1 MITSVFK
8 KSTPLNY
15 SLVVILILVFFFMFQ
30 IKDPSWVTS
39 YFLAFQKVSL
49 LCFILASFFMI
60 NFIVKKNGLSK
71 DNGYAILFYL
81 LFVLFFPTIFNN
93 PNVIYAN
100 FFILLALRRLISLQS
115 LKASKEKIF
124 DASFWIFVAS
134 LFQFWSV
141 LFLILVFISIVFHV
155 SRDYRNWVLPFI
167 AFLAVAVLFYMT
179 SLIFHIDAIA
189 FFQERAVIDFRI
201 DYFKNNYE
209 NGALSIYTA
218 IALFFVTSMLM
229 TLSNRPQI
237 VHSSYKKIVACFFI
251 AAFVYIISP
260 NKSND
265 LLLFSIA
272 PLAIMATS
280 HVEYMQQ
287 KLNNEIV
294 YYVLIVCSLFT
305 FFSQL

>member
-30 IKDPSWVTS
+30 IRETSWINS
-39 YFLAFQKVSL
+39 YFTIFQKVSL
-49 LCFILASFFMI
+49 LCFICASFFMV

-71 DNGYAILFYL
+71 DNGYAIFFYL
-81 LFVLFFPTIFNN
+81 LFLLFFPTILNN
-93 PNVIYAN
+93 SNVVYAN

-115 LKASKEKIF
+115 LKSSKEKIF

-134 LFQFWSV
+134 LFQFWSI
-141 LFLILVFISIVFHV
+141 LFVILVFISIIFHV

-167 AFLAVAVLFYMT
+167 AFLAVAIIFYMI
-179 SLIFHIDAIA
+179 SLMFHIDVVT
-189 FFQERAVIDFRI
+189 FFQQRAVIDFRI

-209 NGALSIYTA
+209 NGALSIYA
-218 IALFFVTSMLM
+218 AVVVFFVFSMLT

-237 VHSSYKKIVACFFI
+237 VHTSYKKVVACFFI
-251 AAFVYIISP
+251 AVFVYLISP
-260 NKSND
+260 DKSND

-272 PLAIMATS
+272 PLAIMAAS

-294 YYVLIVCSLFT
+294 FYALILCSLFT

>member
-30 IKDPSWVTS
+30 IRETSWINS
-39 YFLAFQKVSL
+39 YFTIFQKVSL
-49 LCFILASFFMI
+49 LCFIMASFFMV
-60 NFIVKKNGLSK
+60 NFIVKKNGLTK
-71 DNGYAILFYL
+71 DNGFAIFFYL

-93 PNVIYAN
+93 SNVVYAN
-100 FFILLALRRLISLQS
+100 FFLLLALRRLISLQS
-115 LKASKEKIF
+115 LKSSKEKIF

-134 LFQFWSV
+134 LFQFWSI

-155 SRDYRNWVLPFI
+155 SRDYRNWVLPFV
-167 AFLAVAVLFYMT
+167 ALLAVAIIFLMI
-179 SLIFHIDAIA
+179 SLMFHIDVVE
-189 FFQERAVIDFRI
+189 FFQTRAVIDFKI

-218 IALFFVTSMLM
+218 VALFFVFSMLT

-251 AAFVYIISP
+251 AAAVYLISP
-260 NKSND
+260 DKSND

-272 PLAIMATS
+272 PLTIMAAS

-294 YYVLIVCSLFT
+294 FYVLILCSLFT

>member
-81 LFVLFFPTIFNN
+81 LFVLFFPTIFNDS
-93 PNVIYAN
+93 NVIYAN

-124 DASFWIFVAS
+124 DAAFWIFIAS
-134 LFQFWSV
+134 LFQFWSI
-141 LFLILVFISIVFHV
+141 LFLILVYISIIFHV

-167 AFLAVAVLFYMT
+167 ALLAVTILFYMT
-179 SLIFHIDAIA
+179 SLILNFDAVA
-189 FFQERAVIDFRI
+189 FIQERAVIDFRI

-209 NGALSIYTA
+209 NAALSIYTA
-218 IALFFVTSMLM
+218 VALFFVTSMLM

-237 VHSSYKKIVACFFI
+237 VHSSYKKMVACLFI
-251 AAFVYIISP
+251 AVIVYIISP

-272 PLAIMATS
+272 PLSIMATS

-294 YYVLIVCSLFT
+294 YYTLIVCSLFT

>member
-15 SLVVILILVFFFMFQ
+15 SLVVILILVFFFIFQ
-30 IKDPSWVTS
+30 IKDPSWVSS

-49 LCFILASFFMI
+49 LCFILASFFLI

-71 DNGYAILFYL
+71 DNGYAIFFYL
-81 LFVLFFPTIFNN
+81 LFILFFPTIFNN
-93 PNVIYAN
+93 SNVIYAN

-124 DASFWIFVAS
+124 DASFWILIAS
-134 LFQFWSV
+134 LFQFWCV

-155 SRDYRNWVLPFI
+155 SRDYRNWILPFI
-167 AFLAVAVLFYMT
+167 ALIAVSIIFLLI
-179 SLIFHIDAIA
+179 SLIFHIDVIE
-189 FFQERAVIDFRI
+189 FFQKRAVIDFNI
-201 DYFKNNYE
+201 NYFKNNYE
-209 NGALSIYTA
+209 NGALSIYVA
-218 IALFFVTSMLM
+218 VALFFVVSMLS

-237 VHSSYKKIVACFFI
+237 VHSSYKKVVAYFFI
-251 AAFVYIISP
+251 ALFVFIVSP
-260 NKSND
+260 EKSND

-272 PLAIMATS
+272 PLTIMAAS

-294 YYVLIVCSLFT
+294 FYVLILCSLFT

>member
-15 SLVVILILVFFFMFQ
+15 SLVVILILVFFFLFQ
-30 IKDPSWVTS
+30 IQEPSWMSS
-39 YFLAFQKVSL
+39 YFLAFQKLSL
-49 LCFILASFFMI
+49 LCFILASFFLI

-71 DNGYAILFYL
+71 DNGYSILFYL
-81 LFVLFFPTIFNN
+81 LFILFFPTIFNN

-100 FFILLALRRLISLQS
+100 FFLLLALRRLISLQS

-124 DASFWIFVAS
+124 DASFWILVAS
-134 LFQFWSV
+134 LFQFWCI

-167 AFLAVAVLFYMT
+167 ALAAVSILFLLV
-179 SLIFHIDAIA
+179 SLVFHFNAIA
-189 FFQERAVIDFRI
+189 FFEKRAVIDLRI

-209 NGALSIYTA
+209 NGALSIYVA
-218 IALFFVTSMLM
+218 VALFFVVSILT

-237 VHSSYKKIVACFFI
+237 VHTSYKKVVACFFI
-251 AAFVYIISP
+251 AVFVFILSP

-265 LLLFSIA
+265 LLLFSIT
-272 PLAIMATS
+272 PLTIMAAS
-280 HVEYMQQ
+280 HVEYVQQ

-294 YYVLIVCSLFT
+294 FYVLICCSLFT

>member
-30 IKDPSWVTS
+30 IKEPSWVTS

-81 LFVLFFPTIFNN
+81 LFVLFFPTIFNDS
-93 PNVIYAN
+93 NVIYAN
-100 FFILLALRRLISLQS
+100 FFVLLALRRLISLQS
-115 LKASKEKIF
+115 LKSSKEKIF
-124 DASFWIFVAS
+124 DAAFWIFVAS
-134 LFQFWSV
+134 LFQFWSI
-141 LFLILVFISIVFHV
+141 LFLILVYISIIFHV

-167 AFLAVAVLFYMT
+167 ALLAVMILFYMT
-179 SLIFHIDAIA
+179 SLILNIDAVTFI
-189 FFQERAVIDFRI
+189 QERALVDFRI

-209 NGALSIYTA
+209 NAALSIYTA
-218 IALFFVTSMLM
+218 VALFFVTSMLM

-237 VHSSYKKIVACFFI
+237 VHSSYKKIVAYFFI
-251 AAFVYIISP
+251 AVFVYIISP

-272 PLAIMATS
+272 PLAVMATS

-294 YYVLIVCSLFT
+294 YYTLIVCSLFT

>member
-81 LFVLFFPTIFNN
+81 LFLLFFPTIFNN

-209 NGALSIYTA
+209 NGALSIFTA
-218 IALFFVTSMLM
+218 VALFFVTSMLM

>member
-81 LFVLFFPTIFNN
+81 LFILFFPTIFNDS
-93 PNVIYAN
+93 NVVYAN
-100 FFILLALRRLISLQS
+100 FFILLALRRLVSLQS

-124 DASFWIFVAS
+124 DAAFWIFVAS
-134 LFQFWSV
+134 LFQFWSI
-141 LFLILVFISIVFHV
+141 LFIILVYISIIFHV

-167 AFLAVAVLFYMT
+167 ALLAVIILFYMT
-179 SLIFHIDAIA
+179 SLILNIDAVT
-189 FFQERAVIDFRI
+189 FVQERAVVDFRI

-209 NGALSIYTA
+209 NAALSIYTA
-218 IALFFVTSMLM
+218 VALFFVTSMLM

-237 VHSSYKKIVACFFI
+237 VHSSYKKVVACFFI
-251 AAFVYIISP
+251 AVFVYLISP

-272 PLAIMATS
+272 PLTIMAAS
-280 HVEYMQQ
+280 HVEYVQQ

-294 YYVLIVCSLFT
+294 YYTLIVCSLFT

>member
-1 MITSVFK
+1 MITSVFR

-15 SLVVILILVFFFMFQ
+15 SLVVILILVFFFLYQ
-30 IKDPSWVTS
+30 IQDPSWIS
-39 YFLAFQKVSL
+39 SSFLAFQKISL
-49 LCFILASFFMI
+49 LCFVFASFFLI
-60 NFIVKKNGLSK
+60 NFIIKKNGLSK
-71 DNGYAILFYL
+71 DNGYSIFFYL
-81 LFVLFFPTIFNN
+81 LFLLFFPTIFNN

-124 DASFWIFVAS
+124 DASFWILIAS
-134 LFQFWSV
+134 LFQFWCI
-141 LFLILVFISIVFHV
+141 LFLILVFISIIFHV

-167 AFLAVAVLFYMT
+167 ALLAVAVIFLLI
-179 SLIFHIDAIA
+179 SLIFHIDAVH
-189 FFQERAVIDFRI
+189 FFEKRAVVDFSI

-209 NGALSIYTA
+209 NGALSIYA
-218 IALFFVTSMLM
+218 AVVLFFVFSMLS

-251 AAFVYIISP
+251 AIFVYLISP
-260 NKSND
+260 DKSND

-272 PLAIMATS
+272 PLTIMAAS
-280 HVEYMQQ
+280 HIEYMQ
-287 KLNNEIV
+287 KRLNNDIV
-294 YYVLIVCSLFT
+294 FYILIACSLFT

>member
-81 LFVLFFPTIFNN
+81 LFILFFPTIFSDS
-93 PNVIYAN
+93 NVVYAN
-100 FFILLALRRLISLQS
+100 FFILLALRRLVSLQS

-124 DASFWIFVAS
+124 DAAFWIFVAS
-134 LFQFWSV
+134 LFQFWSI
-141 LFLILVFISIVFHV
+141 LFIILVYISIIFHV

-167 AFLAVAVLFYMT
+167 ALLAVIILFYMT
-179 SLIFHIDAIA
+179 SLILNIDAVT
-189 FFQERAVIDFRI
+189 FVQERAVVDFRI

-209 NGALSIYTA
+209 NAALSIYTA
-218 IALFFVTSMLM
+218 VALFFVTSMLM

-237 VHSSYKKIVACFFI
+237 VHSSYKKVVACFFI

-272 PLAIMATS
+272 PLTIMAAS
-280 HVEYMQQ
+280 HVEYVQQ

-294 YYVLIVCSLFT
+294 YYTLIVCSLFT

>member
-81 LFVLFFPTIFNN
+81 LFILFFPTILNN
-93 PNVIYAN
+93 SNVIYAN

-124 DASFWIFVAS
+124 DAAFWIFVAS
-134 LFQFWSV
+134 LFQFWSI
-141 LFLILVFISIVFHV
+141 LFLILVYVSIIFHV

-167 AFLAVAVLFYMT
+167 ALLAVAILFYMT
-179 SLIFHIDAIA
+179 SLILNIDAVTFI
-189 FFQERAVIDFRI
+189 QERAVIDFRI

-209 NGALSIYTA
+209 NAALSIYTA
-218 IALFFVTSMLM
+218 VALFFVTSMLM

-237 VHSSYKKIVACFFI
+237 VHSSYKKVVACFFI
-251 AAFVYIISP
+251 AVFVFIISP

-272 PLAIMATS
+272 PLTIMATS

-294 YYVLIVCSLFT
+294 YYTLIVCSLFT

>member
-30 IKDPSWVTS
+30 IRETSWINS
-39 YFLAFQKVSL
+39 YFTIFQKVSL
-49 LCFILASFFMI
+49 LCFVFASFFMV

-71 DNGYAILFYL
+71 DNGYAIFFYL
-81 LFVLFFPTIFNN
+81 LFLLFFPTIFDN
-93 PNVIYAN
+93 PNIVYAN

-155 SRDYRNWVLPFI
+155 SRDYRNWVLPFV
-167 AFLAVAVLFYMT
+167 ALLAVAIVFYMI
-179 SLIFHIDAIA
+179 SLMFHIDVAA
-189 FFQERAVIDFRI
+189 FFQKRAVIDFRI

-209 NGALSIYTA
+209 NGALSIYA
-218 IALFFVTSMLM
+218 AVVIFFLFSMLT

-237 VHSSYKKIVACFFI
+237 VHTSYKKVVACFFI
-251 AAFVYIISP
+251 AVLVYILSP
-260 NKSND
+260 DKSND

-272 PLAIMATS
+272 PLSIMAAS

-294 YYVLIVCSLFT
+294 FYVLILCSLFT

>member
-15 SLVVILILVFFFMFQ
+15 SLVVILILVFFFLFQ
-30 IKDPSWVTS
+30 IQEPSWMSS
-39 YFLAFQKVSL
+39 YFLAFQKLSL
-49 LCFILASFFMI
+49 LCFILASFFLI

-71 DNGYAILFYL
+71 DNGYSILFYL
-81 LFVLFFPTIFNN
+81 LFILFFPTIFNN

-100 FFILLALRRLISLQS
+100 FFLLLALRRLISLQS

-124 DASFWIFVAS
+124 DASFWILVAS
-134 LFQFWSV
+134 LFQFWCI

-167 AFLAVAVLFYMT
+167 ALLAVTIMFFLI
-179 SLIFHIDAIA
+179 SLIFHFDAIA
-189 FFQERAVIDFRI
+189 FFEKRAVIDLNI
-201 DYFKNNYE
+201 NYFKNNYE
-209 NGALSIYTA
+209 NGALSIYVA
-218 IALFFVTSMLM
+218 VALFFVVSILT

-237 VHSSYKKIVACFFI
+237 VHTSYKKVVACFFI
-251 AAFVYIISP
+251 AAFVFILSP

-265 LLLFSIA
+265 FLLFSIT
-272 PLAIMATS
+272 PLTIMASS
-280 HVEYMQQ
+280 HIEYMQQ

-294 YYVLIVCSLFT
+294 FYVLVCCSLFT

>member
-30 IKDPSWVTS
+30 IRETSWINS
-39 YFLAFQKVSL
+39 YFTIFQKVSL
-49 LCFILASFFMI
+49 LCFIFASFFMV

-71 DNGYAILFYL
+71 DNGYAIFFYL
-81 LFVLFFPTIFNN
+81 LFILFFPTIFNH
-93 PNVIYAN
+93 PNVVYAN

-124 DASFWIFVAS
+124 DASFWIFVAC
-134 LFQFWSV
+134 LFQFWSI
-141 LFLILVFISIVFHV
+141 LFVILVFISIIFHV

-167 AFLAVAVLFYMT
+167 ALLAVSIVFYMV
-179 SLIFHIDAIA
+179 SLMFHIDA
-189 FFQERAVIDFRI
+189 FKFVQERAVVDFRI

-209 NGALSIYTA
+209 NGALSIYA
-218 IALFFVTSMLM
+218 AVVVFFVFSMLT

-237 VHSSYKKIVACFFI
+237 VHTSYKKVVACFFI
-251 AAFVYIISP
+251 AVLVFLISP
-260 NKSND
+260 DKTND

-272 PLAIMATS
+272 PLSMMAAS

-294 YYVLIVCSLFT
+294 FYILILVSLFT

>member
-81 LFVLFFPTIFNN
+81 LFILFFPTIFNDT
-93 PNVIYAN
+93 NVIYAN
-100 FFILLALRRLISLQS
+100 FFVLLALRRLISLQS
-115 LKASKEKIF
+115 LKSSKEKIF

-134 LFQFWSV
+134 LFQFWCI
-141 LFLILVFISIVFHV
+141 LFILLVFISIIFHV
-155 SRDYRNWVLPFI
+155 SRDYRNWVLPFV
-167 AFLAVAVLFYMT
+167 ALLAVAILFYMT
-179 SLIFHIDAIA
+179 SLICNIDVVA
-189 FFQERAVIDFRI
+189 FFQERAVVDFRI
-201 DYFKNNYE
+201 NYFKNNYE
-209 NGALSIYTA
+209 NAALSIYTA
-218 IALFFVTSMLM
+218 VALFFVTSMLM

-251 AAFVYIISP
+251 AAFVYIVSP

-272 PLAIMATS
+272 PLTIMATS

-294 YYVLIVCSLFT
+294 YYTLIVCSLFT
-305 FFSQL
+305 FFAQL

>member
-15 SLVVILILVFFFMFQ
+15 SLVVILILVFFFLFQ
-30 IKDPSWVTS
+30 IRESSWVDYS
-39 YFLAFQKVSL
+39 FLLFQKLSL
-49 LCFILASFFMI
+49 LCFILAAFFMV

-71 DNGYAILFYL
+71 DNGYAIFFYL
-81 LFVLFFPTIFNN
+81 LFILFFPTIFNN

-100 FFILLALRRLISLQS
+100 FFLLLALRRLISLQS

-134 LFQFWSV
+134 LFQFWCI
-141 LFLILVFISIVFHV
+141 LFLILVFISIIFHV

-167 AFLAVAVLFYMT
+167 AFLAVAVVFYMV
-179 SLIFHIDAIA
+179 SLIFHIDAVE
-189 FFQERAVIDFRI
+189 FFEKRAVLDFRI

-209 NGALSIYTA
+209 NGALSIYA
-218 IALFFVTSMLM
+218 AVVLFFVFSMLT

-237 VHSSYKKIVACFFI
+237 VHTSYKKIVACFFI
-251 AAFVYIISP
+251 AVLVYIVSP

-265 LLLFSIA
+265 ILLFSIA
-272 PLAIMATS
+272 PLAMMAAS

-294 YYVLIVCSLFT
+294 FYVLILCSLFT

>member
-30 IKDPSWVTS
+30 IKDPTWVSS

-93 PNVIYAN
+93 TNVIYAN

-115 LKASKEKIF
+115 LKSSKEKIF

-141 LFLILVFISIVFHV
+141 LFLILVFISIIFHV

-167 AFLAVAVLFYMT
+167 ALLAVTILFYMT
-179 SLIFHIDAIA
+179 SLILKIDAIA
-189 FFQERAVIDFRI
+189 FFQERAVIDFKI

-209 NGALSIYTA
+209 NAALSIYTA
-218 IALFFVTSMLM
+218 VALFFVTSMLM

-251 AAFVYIISP
+251 AAFVYIVSP
-260 NKSND
+260 DKSND

-272 PLAIMATS
+272 PLTVMATS

-294 YYVLIVCSLFT
+294 YYTLIVCSLIL

>member
-30 IKDPSWVTS
+30 IRETTWINS
-39 YFLAFQKVSL
+39 YFTIFQKVSL
-49 LCFILASFFMI
+49 LCFIFASFFMV

-71 DNGYAILFYL
+71 DNGYAIFFYL
-81 LFVLFFPTIFNN
+81 LFLLFFPTVFNN
-93 PNVIYAN
+93 SNVVYAN

-141 LFLILVFISIVFHV
+141 LFLILVFISIIFHV

-167 AFLAVAVLFYMT
+167 ALLAVSIIFFMI
-179 SLIFHIDAIA
+179 SLMFNIDAA
-189 FFQERAVIDFRI
+189 KFFQERAVIDFRI
-201 DYFKNNYE
+201 DYFKDNYE
-209 NGALSIYTA
+209 NGALSIYA
-218 IALFFVTSMLM
+218 AVVVFFVFSMLT

-237 VHSSYKKIVACFFI
+237 VHTSYKKVVACFFI
-251 AAFVYIISP
+251 AVLVYIISP
-260 NKSND
+260 DKSND

-272 PLAIMATS
+272 PLAMMAAS

-294 YYVLIVCSLFT
+294 FYVLILCSLFT

>member
-30 IKDPSWVTS
+30 IKDPTWVSS

-81 LFVLFFPTIFNN
+81 LFLLFFPTIFNN
-93 PNVIYAN
+93 ANVVYAN
-100 FFILLALRRLISLQS
+100 FFILLALRRLVSLQS

-124 DASFWIFVAS
+124 DAAFWVFVAS
-134 LFQFWSV
+134 LFQFWSI
-141 LFLILVFISIVFHV
+141 LFLILVYISIIFHV

-167 AFLAVAVLFYMT
+167 AFLAVAILFYMT
-179 SLIFHIDAIA
+179 SLIFNIDVVA
-189 FFQERAVIDFRI
+189 FFNERAVIDFKI

-209 NGALSIYTA
+209 NAALSIYTA
-218 IALFFVTSMLM
+218 VTLFFVTSMLM

-237 VHSSYKKIVACFFI
+237 VHSSYKKVVAYFFI
-251 AAFVYIISP
+251 AVLVFLISP

-272 PLAIMATS
+272 PLTIMAAS

>member
-15 SLVVILILVFFFMFQ
+15 SLVVILILVFFFIFQ
-30 IKDPSWVTS
+30 IKDPSWVSS

-49 LCFILASFFMI
+49 LLFILSSFFLV

-81 LFVLFFPTIFNN
+81 LFILFFPTIFNN
-93 PNVIYAN
+93 ANVIYAN

-124 DASFWIFVAS
+124 DASFWILIAA
-134 LFQFWSV
+134 LFQFWCV
-141 LFLILVFISIVFHV
+141 LFLILVFISIVFHA
-155 SRDYRNWVLPFI
+155 SRDYRNWILPFI
-167 AFLAVAVLFYMT
+167 ALLAVSIIFLLI
-179 SLIFHIDAIA
+179 SLIFHINIIE
-189 FFQERAVIDFRI
+189 FFQKRAVIDFNI
-201 DYFKNNYE
+201 TYFKSNYE
-209 NGALSIYTA
+209 NGALSIYVA
-218 IALFFVTSMLM
+218 VALFFVTSMLM

-251 AAFVYIISP
+251 AALVYIISP
-260 NKSND
+260 DKSND
-265 LLLFSIA
+265 LLLLSIA
-272 PLAIMATS
+272 PLTIMSAS

-294 YYVLIVCSLFT
+294 FYVLIACSLFT
-305 FFSQL
+305 YFSQL

>member
-49 LCFILASFFMI
+49 LCFIVASFFMI
-60 NFIVKKNGLSK
+60 NFVVKKNGLSK

-81 LFVLFFPTIFNN
+81 LFILFFPTLFNN
-93 PNVIYAN
+93 TNVIYAN

-134 LFQFWSV
+134 LFQFWSI
-141 LFLILVFISIVFHV
+141 LFIILVFISIVFHV
-155 SRDYRNWVLPFI
+155 SRDYRNWVLPFV
-167 AFLAVAVLFYMT
+167 ALLAVAILFYMT
-179 SLIFHIDAIA
+179 TLIFNIDIVS
-189 FFQERAVIDFRI
+189 FFQERASIDFRI
-201 DYFKNNYE
+201 NYFKNNAE
-209 NGALSIYTA
+209 NAALSIYTA
-218 IALFFVTSMLM
+218 VALFFVTSMLM
-229 TLSNRPQI
+229 TISNRPQI
-237 VHSSYKKIVACFFI
+237 VHSSYKKIVAYFFI
-251 AAFVYIISP
+251 AVFVFIISP

-272 PLAIMATS
+272 PLAIMATA

-294 YYVLIVCSLFT
+294 YYTLIVCSLIL

>member
-30 IKDPSWVTS
+30 IRETTWINS
-39 YFLAFQKVSL
+39 YFTIFQKISL
-49 LCFILASFFMI
+49 LCFIFASFFMV

-71 DNGYAILFYL
+71 DNGYAIFFYL
-81 LFVLFFPTIFNN
+81 LFLLFFPTVFNN
-93 PNVIYAN
+93 PNVVYAN

-141 LFLILVFISIVFHV
+141 LFLILVFISIIFHV

-167 AFLAVAVLFYMT
+167 ALLAVSIIFFMI
-179 SLIFHIDAIA
+179 SLMFNIDAA
-189 FFQERAVIDFRI
+189 KFFQERAVIDFRI
-201 DYFKNNYE
+201 DYFKDNYE
-209 NGALSIYTA
+209 NGALSIYA
-218 IALFFVTSMLM
+218 AVVVFFVFSMLT

-237 VHSSYKKIVACFFI
+237 VHTSYKKVVACFFI
-251 AAFVYIISP
+251 AVLVYIISP
-260 NKSND
+260 DKSND

-272 PLAIMATS
+272 PLAMMAAS

-294 YYVLIVCSLFT
+294 FYVLILCSLFT

>member
-49 LCFILASFFMI
+49 LCFILASFFMV

-81 LFVLFFPTIFNN
+81 LFILFFPTIFNN
-93 PNVIYAN
+93 ANVIYAN

-124 DASFWIFVAS
+124 DAAFWIFIAS
-134 LFQFWSV
+134 LFQFWSI
-141 LFLILVFISIVFHV
+141 LFLILVYISIIFHV

-167 AFLAVAVLFYMT
+167 ALLAVTILFYMT
-179 SLIFHIDAIA
+179 SLILNFDAIT
-189 FFQERAVIDFRI
+189 FIQERAVIDFRI

-209 NGALSIYTA
+209 NAALSIYTA
-218 IALFFVTSMLM
+218 VALFFVTSMLM

-251 AAFVYIISP
+251 ATFVYIISP

-265 LLLFSIA
+265 LLFFSIA
-272 PLAIMATS
+272 PLTIMATS

-294 YYVLIVCSLFT
+294 YYTLIVCSLFT

>member
-30 IKDPSWVTS
+30 IKDPTWVTS

-49 LCFILASFFMI
+49 LCFILASFFMV

-71 DNGYAILFYL
+71 DNGYAIFFYL
-81 LFVLFFPTIFNN
+81 LFLLFFPTIFNN
-93 PNVIYAN
+93 TNVIYAS

-134 LFQFWSV
+134 LFQFWSI
-141 LFLILVFISIVFHV
+141 LFVILVFISIVFHV

-167 AFLAVAVLFYMT
+167 ALLAVAILFYMT
-179 SLIFHIDAIA
+179 SLIFNIDAAA

-237 VHSSYKKIVACFFI
+237 LHSSYKKIVACFFI
-251 AAFVYIISP
+251 AVIVYIVSP

-294 YYVLIVCSLFT
+294 FYVLIVCSLFT

>member
-81 LFVLFFPTIFNN
+81 LFILFFPTVFNN

-124 DASFWIFVAS
+124 DAAFWIFVAS
-134 LFQFWSV
+134 LFQFWSI
-141 LFLILVFISIVFHV
+141 LFLLLVYISIVFHV

-167 AFLAVAVLFYMT
+167 ALLAVAILFYMT
-179 SLIFHIDAIA
+179 SLIFNIDAVA
-189 FFQERAVIDFRI
+189 FIQERAVIDFKI

-209 NGALSIYTA
+209 NAALSIYTA
-218 IALFFVTSMLM
+218 VALFFVTLMLM

-237 VHSSYKKIVACFFI
+237 VHSSYKKVVAYFFI
-251 AAFVYIISP
+251 AVLVYIISP

-265 LLLFSIA
+265 LILFSIA
-272 PLAIMATS
+272 PLTIMAAS

-294 YYVLIVCSLFT
+294 YYTLIVCSLFT

>member
-81 LFVLFFPTIFNN
+81 LFILFFPTIFNN
-93 PNVIYAN
+93 SNIIYAN
-100 FFILLALRRLISLQS
+100 FFILLALRRLVSLQS

-124 DASFWIFVAS
+124 DAAFWIFIAS
-134 LFQFWSV
+134 LFQFWSI
-141 LFLILVFISIVFHV
+141 LFLILVYISIIFHV

-167 AFLAVAVLFYMT
+167 ALLAVTILFYMT
-179 SLIFHIDAIA
+179 SLILNFDAIA
-189 FFQERAVIDFRI
+189 FIQERAVIDFRI

-209 NGALSIYTA
+209 NAALSIYTA
-218 IALFFVTSMLM
+218 VALFFVTSMLM

-251 AAFVYIISP
+251 AVFVYIISP

-272 PLAIMATS
+272 PLSIMATS

-294 YYVLIVCSLFT
+294 YYTLIVCSLFT

>member
-30 IKDPSWVTS
+30 IRETTWINS
-39 YFLAFQKVSL
+39 YFTIFQKISL
-49 LCFILASFFMI
+49 LCFIFASFFMV

-71 DNGYAILFYL
+71 DNGYAIFFYL
-81 LFVLFFPTIFNN
+81 LFLLFFPTVFNN
-93 PNVIYAN
+93 SNVVYAN

-141 LFLILVFISIVFHV
+141 LFLILVFISIIFHV

-167 AFLAVAVLFYMT
+167 ALLAVSIIFFMI
-179 SLIFHIDAIA
+179 SLMFNIDAA
-189 FFQERAVIDFRI
+189 KFFQERAVIDFRI
-201 DYFKNNYE
+201 DYFKDNYE
-209 NGALSIYTA
+209 NGALSIYVA
-218 IALFFVTSMLM
+218 VVVFFVFSMLT

-237 VHSSYKKIVACFFI
+237 VHTSYKKVVACFFI
-251 AAFVYIISP
+251 AVLVYIISP
-260 NKSND
+260 DKSND

-272 PLAIMATS
+272 PLAMMAAS

-294 YYVLIVCSLFT
+294 FYVLILCSLFT

>member
-1 MITSVFK
+1 MITSVFR

-15 SLVVILILVFFFMFQ
+15 SLIVILILVFFFLYQ
-30 IKDPSWVTS
+30 IQEPSWIS
-39 YFLAFQKVSL
+39 SSFLAFQKMSL
-49 LCFILASFFMI
+49 LCFVFGLFFLI

-71 DNGYAILFYL
+71 DNGYSIFFYL
-81 LFVLFFPTIFNN
+81 LFILFFPTIFNN

-124 DASFWIFVAS
+124 DASFWILIAS
-134 LFQFWSV
+134 LFQFWCI
-141 LFLILVFISIVFHV
+141 LFLILVFISIIFHV

-167 AFLAVAVLFYMT
+167 ALMAVAVIFLLI
-179 SLIFHIDAIA
+179 SLIFHIDAIS
-189 FFQERAVIDFRI
+189 FFEKRAVVDFSI

-209 NGALSIYTA
+209 NGALSIYVA
-218 IALFFVTSMLM
+218 VALFFVFSMLT

-237 VHSSYKKIVACFFI
+237 VHSSYKKIIACFFI
-251 AAFVYIISP
+251 SVIVYLISP

-272 PLAIMATS
+272 PLTIMAAS
-280 HVEYMQQ
+280 HVEYTQ
-287 KLNNEIV
+287 KRLNNDIV
-294 YYVLIVCSLFT
+294 FYIVIACSLFT

>member
-30 IKDPSWVTS
+30 IRETSWINS
-39 YFLAFQKVSL
+39 YFTIFQKLSL

-71 DNGYAILFYL
+71 DNGYAIFFYL
-81 LFVLFFPTIFNN
+81 LFILFFPTIFNN
-93 PNVIYAN
+93 PDVIYAN
-100 FFILLALRRLISLQS
+100 FFILLALRRLVSLQS

-134 LFQFWSV
+134 LFQFWCV

-167 AFLAVAVLFYMT
+167 ALLAVALVFTMI
-179 SLIFHIDAIA
+179 SLMFNINAVE
-189 FFQERAVIDFRI
+189 FFQKRAVIDFRI

-209 NGALSIYTA
+209 NGALSIYVA
-218 IALFFVTSMLM
+218 VALFFVVSMIT

-237 VHSSYKKIVACFFI
+237 VHASYKKVVACFFI
-251 AAFVYIISP
+251 AALVFIVSP
-260 NKSND
+260 DKSND

-272 PLAIMATS
+272 PLTIMAAS
-280 HVEYMQQ
+280 HIEYVQQ

-294 YYVLIVCSLFT
+294 FYVLILCSLFT

>member
-30 IKDPSWVTS
+30 IRETSWINS
-39 YFLAFQKVSL
+39 YFTIFQKVSL
-49 LCFILASFFMI
+49 LCFIFASFFMI

-71 DNGYAILFYL
+71 DNGYAIFFYL
-81 LFVLFFPTIFNN
+81 LFILFFPTIFNH
-93 PNVIYAN
+93 PNVVYAN
-100 FFILLALRRLISLQS
+100 FFVLLALRRLISLQS
-115 LKASKEKIF
+115 LKSSKEKIF
-124 DASFWIFVAS
+124 DASFWIFMAS
-134 LFQFWSV
+134 LFQFWSI
-141 LFLILVFISIVFHV
+141 LFLILVFISIIFHV

-167 AFLAVAVLFYMT
+167 ALLAVAVVFYMI
-179 SLIFHIDAIA
+179 SLMFHIDAVK
-189 FFQERAVIDFRI
+189 FVQERAIIDFRI
-201 DYFKNNYE
+201 NYFKNNYE
-209 NGALSIYTA
+209 NGALSIYA
-218 IALFFVTSMLM
+218 AVVVFFVFSMLT

-237 VHSSYKKIVACFFI
+237 VHTSYKKVVACFFI
-251 AAFVYIISP
+251 AVLVYIISP
-260 NKSND
+260 DKSND

-272 PLAIMATS
+272 PLAMMAAS

-294 YYVLIVCSLFT
+294 FYVLILCSLFT